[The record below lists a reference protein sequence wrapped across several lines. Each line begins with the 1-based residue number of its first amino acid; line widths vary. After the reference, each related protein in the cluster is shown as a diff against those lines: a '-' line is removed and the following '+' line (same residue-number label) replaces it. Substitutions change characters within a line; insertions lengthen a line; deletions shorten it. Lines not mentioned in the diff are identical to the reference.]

1 MDDYF
6 ESIQKARAEREARLV
21 ASPRNWLSLS
31 GLFWL
36 KQGRN
41 LLGSGETADICLPG
55 LQGTTC
61 AALDLHP
68 DGVTFRRMGGDF
80 LVNGNPAEEAI
91 LRSDQSG
98 EPDLLEFGPLA
109 MMVIVR
115 GPQTLLRVWDADAP
129 AYQNFHGLKY
139 FPIDPRYRLDGRYL
153 PYDLP
158 KTMQTYDAIGTP
170 TETEFS
176 GRVEFVLDG
185 QTCSLDA
192 QEDDGELM
200 LNFTDLSS
208 KTGSYPGGRF
218 LICRPE
224 PDGRVDLDFNR
235 TDNWPCAYTC
245 YATCPVPP
253 PQNRLAVAILAG
265 EMRFHD

>member
-1 MDDYF
+1 MDEYI
-6 ESIQKARAEREARLV
+6 ESIQKARTEREARLV
-21 ASPRNWLSLS
+21 SSSRNWLSLS

-36 KQGRN
+36 KPGRN
-41 LLGSGETADICLPG
+41 TLGSGDTADVC
-55 LQGTTC
+55 LQGLHGTAC
-61 AALDLHP
+61 AALDLHS
-68 DGVTFRRMGGDF
+68 DGVVFHRMGGDF
-80 LVNGNPAEEAI
+80 LVNGLPTEDAA
-91 LRSDQSG
+91 LHSDQNG

-109 MMVIVR
+109 MMVIIR
-115 GPQTLLRVWDADAP
+115 GNQTLLRVWDADAP
-129 AYQNFHGLKY
+129 AYKNFHGLNY
-139 FPIDPRYRLDGRYL
+139 FPIDPSYRVDGRYI
-153 PYDLP
+153 PYDP
-158 KTMQTYDAIGTP
+158 PQTMQTYDAIGTP

-185 QTCSLDA
+185 LTCSLDA

-224 PDGRVDLDFNR
+224 PDGRVEVDFNR
-235 TDNWPCAYTC
+235 TANWPCAYTS

-253 PQNRLAVAILAG
+253 PQNRLSVAIPAG
-265 EMRFHD
+265 EMRFHE